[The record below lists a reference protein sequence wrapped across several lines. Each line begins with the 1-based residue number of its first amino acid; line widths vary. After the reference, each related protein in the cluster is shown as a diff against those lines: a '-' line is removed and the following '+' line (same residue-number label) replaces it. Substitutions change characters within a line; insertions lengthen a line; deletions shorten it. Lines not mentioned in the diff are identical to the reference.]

1 MPEQKIEIMKNNPLS
16 TQLNQALILFVLFII
31 PTIVFGQGQ
40 FSQSTGS
47 SITISGT
54 STLHDWEMTS
64 NQLSSRGNFE
74 VNSQNQLINLSDF
87 SFSLAV
93 KTLKSDNQKLD
104 NNAYK
109 ALKTDKH
116 NEITFKARTAKV
128 QPINSK
134 GAVKVIGELQIAG
147 MTKSKTFEATCTVKD
162 KNLIRC
168 SGTTKLLMS
177 DFDVT
182 PPSFML
188 GAMKTGDEITISYD
202 IIYKK

>member
-1 MPEQKIEIMKNNPLS
+1 MKNNSVSSRINKGLII
-16 TQLNQALILFVLFII
+16 LILFIL
-31 PTIVFGQGQ
+31 PGIVSGQGQ

-47 SITISGT
+47 SIKINGT

-64 NQLSSRGNFE
+64 NKLQSRGSFE

-87 SFSLAV
+87 SFSIEV
-93 KTLKSDNQKLD
+93 KTLKSDNSRLD

-128 QPINSK
+128 QPINNK

-147 MTKSKTFEATCTVKD
+147 MSKSKTFEATCTVENE
-162 KNLIRC
+162 NLIRC
-168 SGTTKLLMS
+168 TGKTKLLMT

-188 GAMKTGDEITISYD
+188 GAMKTGDEITITYD

>member
-1 MPEQKIEIMKNNPLS
+1 MKTNYSNIRMY
-16 TQLNQALILFVLFII
+16 QGLIILVLFIV
-31 PTIVFGQGQ
+31 PTILFGQGK

-47 SITISGT
+47 SIKISGT

-64 NQLSSRGNFE
+64 SQLKSQGNFE

-87 SFSLAV
+87 SFSIVV
-93 KTLKSDNQKLD
+93 KTLKSDNKKLD

-116 NEITFKARTAKV
+116 NEITFKAKTAQV
-128 QPINSK
+128 QPINNK
-134 GAVKVIGELQIAG
+134 GAVKVVGELQIAG
-147 MTKSKTFEATCTVKD
+147 MSKNKTFEATCTVQD

-168 SGTTKLLMS
+168 SGKTKLLMT